1 MSFIKHT
8 CKVILL
14 SSLIFSVAGCFGG
27 GTKVEKP
34 EKINDPRP
42 AAPTPHEVV
51 SANIGSTGGE
61 LKDGD
66 NFKLTF
72 PSSALS
78 SSTKITAQYI
88 DEQSFA
94 SEKAS
99 PGFLGAF
106 EFGPSGTTFDKP
118 VTVSMNAGDQ
128 PIGDELSVFC
138 YDEQSKCW
146 DYVGEAKPDSTGKAV
161 TFEINHFSKY
171 EVLDL
176 TPDMLNKCLDL
187 TYEAVLYDKP
197 DTWIRDSYKDY
208 LVNEKHVMDYY
219 TTSGGYYYEP
229 CGLFVYIDYAING
242 RTADQDA
249 LHISEGE
256 TNSFGNTFGLSQIG
270 GSLSSKSEF
279 DNAKKAGFE
288 KAENF
293 NVTVVVDYKMITPQI
308 ELSASEQTLQKGD
321 TAVVSVYT
329 HYAKP
334 SNTLFPDIVLPNY
347 PLSLPL
353 PLEHLYTNKDEL
365 TTNDAGRATFTVT
378 SRDGKAETVEVN
390 FTYGGYFGTS
400 VSNYISFAAKKK
412 NSYNFT
418 GHISNEATLDY
429 WLMQKDAKGSSS
441 STSVS
446 SDTITIDINSP
457 GQLRISVEYDISG
470 IITWT
475 DTYEYEGIIS
485 FSNVQASIQGSI
497 SEAKSTAT
505 SISDL
510 HDGQGNPVHQEQIIT
525 TDYKYALFQGGG
537 SAIINPINQ
546 LAFTGMNVLGFSM
559 ASFEG
564 AGSLPNLVT
573 YTGTGYEYAKR
584 TQTYTIN
591 SQSSTSSQEG
601 SASFPGEY
609 WSYVGG
615 PLMSE
620 IDNKEGTQTITK
632 DNYLKNR
639 GSLVDPYSPDCMFDN
654 ETATASATQTITL
667 TKRK

>member
-1 MSFIKHT
+1 MNIIKHIS
-8 CKVILL
+8 KVLLL
-14 SSLIFSVAGCFGG
+14 SSLIFSVAGC
-27 GTKVEKP
+27 GTVVKVEKP
-34 EKINDPRP
+34 EKVNDPRP
-42 AAPTPHEVV
+42 ETPTPHEVV
-51 SANIGSTGGE
+51 SANIGTSGGE

-66 NFKLTF
+66 NFQLTF
-72 PSSALS
+72 PSNALS
-78 SSTKITAQYI
+78 SGMNITAQYI
-88 DEQSFA
+88 DEQSFVGDNV
-94 SEKAS
+94 S
-99 PGFLGAF
+99 PSFLGAI
-106 EFGPSGTTFDKP
+106 EFGPSGTTFNKP
-118 VTVSMNAGDQ
+118 VEVSMSAGDK
-128 PIGDELSVFC
+128 PIGDNLSVFC
-138 YDEQSKCW
+138 YDEQLKCW
-146 DYVGEAKPDSTGKAV
+146 DYVGEAKPDSTGKNV
-161 TFEINHFSKY
+161 TFEVTHFSKY

-176 TPDMLNKCLDL
+176 TPEMYNKCLDL
-187 TYEAVLYDKP
+187 TYEAVLNDKP
-197 DTWIRDSYKDY
+197 DSWIRDSYKDY
-208 LVNEKHVMDYY
+208 LINEKHVMDYY

-229 CGLFVYIDYAING
+229 CGLFVYIDYRINN
-242 RTADQDA
+242 RTADQDE

-256 TNSFGNTFGLSQIG
+256 TNMFGDTFGLSQVG
-270 GSLSSKSEF
+270 GLLDS
-279 DNAKKAGFE
+279 KAGFNAAKNSTTE
-288 KAENF
+288 KAEVF
-293 NVTVVVDYKMITPQI
+293 NVTVTVDYKMITPQI
-308 ELSASEQTLQKGD
+308 ELSASEQILEKGE
-321 TAVVSVYT
+321 TAVVNVYT

-334 SNTLFPDIVLPNY
+334 SNKLFPDIVLPNY
-347 PLSLPL
+347 PLSIL

-365 TTNDAGRATFTVT
+365 TTNDAGRATFAVT
-378 SRDGKAETVEVN
+378 SKDGKAETVEVN
-390 FTYGGYFGTS
+390 FTVGGYFGTS

-564 AGSLPNLVT
+564 AGSLSNLVT

-601 SASFPGEY
+601 SASFPCEY
-609 WSYVGG
+609 WIYVGG

>member
-42 AAPTPHEVV
+42 EAPTPHEVV
-51 SANIGSTGGE
+51 STNIGSTGGE

-400 VSNYISFAAKKK
+400 VSNYISFAGKQK
-412 NSYNFT
+412 NTYDMT
-418 GHISNEATLDY
+418 GHISCEAKIDY
-429 WLMQKDAKGSSS
+429 RIADEDAQGGSSA
-441 STSVS
+441 TT
-446 SDTITIDINSP
+446 TITINDNSA
-457 GQLRISVEYDISG
+457 GTITFKVDYDFSG

-475 DTYEYEGIIS
+475 DNYSFEGIIS
-485 FSNVQASIQGSI
+485 YSGVSASITGTSSSVQQTSHYETDTHIGEGDPIHIERHSVL
-497 SEAKSTAT
+497 SE
-505 SISDL
+505 
-510 HDGQGNPVHQEQIIT
+510 E
-525 TDYKYALFQGGG
+525 YCLFSGGG
-537 SAIINPINQ
+537 NAIINPISQVGFKGVDVFGLEMTYFDDSVTNLPTFITYQ
-546 LAFTGMNVLGFSM
+546 STGFDNRDV
-559 ASFEG
+559 EG
-564 AGSLPNLVT
+564 
-573 YTGTGYEYAKR
+573 
-584 TQTYTIN
+584 YTIFN
-591 SQSSTSSQEG
+591 HDRGDISEHSGGT
-601 SASFPGEY
+601 FDCLY
-609 WSYVGG
+609 YFYLGG
-615 PLMSE
+615 PLVSGFAQ
-620 IDNKEGTQTITK
+620 KVGTQTMTK
-632 DNYLKNR
+632 ENYMKNS
-639 GSLVDPYSPDCMFDN
+639 GYLAKPYDPACYFVN
-654 ETATASATQTITL
+654 ETSEARTTQTITL

>member
-1 MSFIKHT
+1 MNIIKHIS
-8 CKVILL
+8 KVLLL
-14 SSLIFSVAGCFGG
+14 SSLIFSVAGC
-27 GTKVEKP
+27 GTTVKVEKP
-34 EKINDPRP
+34 EKVNDPRP
-42 AAPTPHEVV
+42 EAPTPHEVV

-78 SSTKITAQYI
+78 SGTNITAQYI
-88 DEQSFA
+88 DEQSFV
-94 SEKAS
+94 SDKAS

-161 TFEINHFSKY
+161 NFEINHFSKY

-208 LVNEKHVMDYY
+208 LVNEKRVMDYY

-242 RTADQDA
+242 RTADQDE

-334 SNTLFPDIVLPNY
+334 TNKLFPDIVLPNY

-400 VSNYISFAAKKK
+400 VSNYVSFAAKKK
-412 NSYNFT
+412 KSYDFT
-418 GHISNEATLDY
+418 GHISNEATVDY
-429 WLMQKDAKGSSS
+429 WIMDKNATGTSS

-446 SDTITIDINSP
+446 SSTLRIDANTP
-457 GQLRISVEYDISG
+457 GQLRINVEFDISG

-475 DTYEYEGIIS
+475 ESYQYEGLIS
-485 FSNVQASIQGSI
+485 YSNIKASIQGSI
-497 SEAKSTAT
+497 SEAKATVIST
-505 SISDL
+505 SDL
-510 HDGQGNPVHQEQIIT
+510 HDGHGNPIHEEEKKT
-525 TDYKYALFQGGG
+525 TEHKYALFQGGG
-537 SAIINPINQ
+537 SAVVNPINQ
-546 LAFTGMNVLGFSM
+546 VAFSGIEAFGLNVIT
-559 ASFEG
+559 FEG
-564 AGSLPNLVT
+564 VGTMPNLAT
-573 YTGTGYEYAKR
+573 IYGTGYEYAK
-584 TQTYTIN
+584 QTVEYTLN
-591 SQSSTSSQEG
+591 SETSTVNQEG
-601 SASFPGEY
+601 SASFPCEY
-609 WSYVGG
+609 WIFMGS
-615 PLMSE
+615 PIMSGVKQ
-620 IDNKEGTQTITK
+620 KEGTQTITK
-632 DNYLKNR
+632 DNYLKNS
-639 GSLVDPYSPDCMFDN
+639 GYLADPYDPICMFDN